1 MHMLHAYEVIKTRTE
16 DKRNFFIT
24 FLADEVTVS
33 ISKQQVYQLAEE
45 TWVSADAI
53 LFLLA
58 ILKYSWLMNSRNV
71 KNKLPR
77 LKEYEVNSSLALL
90 LDNYMEEELI
100 ERFFF
105 MKYADIVAIF
115 KSTSPCDEFL
125 N

>member
-1 MHMLHAYEVIKTRTE
+1 MLHAYEVIKTRTE

-90 LDNYMEEELI
+90 LDNYMDCLL
-100 ERFFF
+100 
-105 MKYADIVAIF
+105 Y
-115 KSTSPCDEFL
+115 TSPSPRD
-125 N
+125 